1 MGFFEQL
8 LNIDLTELK
17 LIEQDRQA
25 LLLKQQ
31 LNPHM

>member
-17 LIEQDRQA
+17 LIEQDHQA
-25 LLLKQQ
+25 LLKQQ
-31 LNPHM
+31 LH

>member
-17 LIEQDRQA
+17 LIEQDHQA

-31 LNPHM
+31 LH